1 MIFDCDGK
9 TQVTTCQTS
18 NPLELW
24 RSSTGP
30 WPSEH
35 EDINIVVASIVQFIR
50 MMKSITGGTWTS
62 FRDATNIHSDI
73 QVHIRL
79 DMKDGHGVF
88 YEHETNSIY
97 LDAVRMNQ
105 EIYILQQ
112 HIQ

>member
-1 MIFDCDGK
+1 
-9 TQVTTCQTS
+9 
-18 NPLELW
+18 
-24 RSSTGP
+24 
-30 WPSEH
+30 
-35 EDINIVVASIVQFIR
+35 